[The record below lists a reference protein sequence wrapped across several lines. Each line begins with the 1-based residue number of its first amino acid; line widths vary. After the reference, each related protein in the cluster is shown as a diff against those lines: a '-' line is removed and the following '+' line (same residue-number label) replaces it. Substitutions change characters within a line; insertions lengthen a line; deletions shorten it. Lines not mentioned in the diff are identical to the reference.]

1 MDNIIK
7 YGSRTFG
14 EFKNDMYDY
23 ITQTYPEILSDF
35 SDSSVGSMLI
45 DINAGVANNLS
56 MTTDRVFQ
64 ETQLEYAQQRASI
77 LNIAKNMGFNIPPKR
92 PSVTVVDL
100 TVTVPVLGDSPDESY
115 YPVLLPGAQITGG
128 GKMFETLDVIDW
140 SSPSSSFGY
149 SNRKIIPNLNS
160 NGIIMSYNI
169 TKKEIITNG
178 RTSIYRRIINDD
190 DVIPFFSVTLPD
202 SDVLEIQSVILMEGS
217 GLTLTPTESDYNNPT
232 YRYYEV
238 DYLAQQRVFVEK
250 TENSKNNENSGVK
263 VGKWFD
269 VSKKFIKE
277 YTENG
282 FCKLTFGSGDVDFD
296 AFRSGFLKH
305 DVDNKYFL
313 ENFLSN
319 TALGVKL
326 KAGYTLFVK
335 YRTGGGSSSNL
346 GKDVLNQ
353 MGQHTLN
360 CNGSRQDYVQN
371 VKKSIKVTNV
381 IPAIGG
387 NDGLDNEQ
395 IRQLIKYNFSAQMRN
410 VTLNDYLLQIYKMP
424 GKFGSPYRVTTYK
437 SNNKVMISMLN
448 IGSDGK
454 LSNTSSSILKDNI
467 SEYLSQYKL
476 INDFGEIKDGKIIN
490 LGFEIDVYVDN
501 ISNNQIANSIINL
514 VRNYFDI
521 KNHNMNEDIF
531 IGPLN
536 NQILQANGVIN
547 IISIKVF
554 NKVGNGYSNNYT
566 SQELISTSTGE
577 IKLINN
583 TIYSDNDSMFEIKYP
598 EKDIKVF
605 LRKNNY

>member
-14 EFKNDMYDY
+14 EFKNDMFDY
-23 ITQTYPEILSDF
+23 IAQTYPEILSDF
-35 SDSSVGSMLI
+35 SDSSVGTMLV

-100 TVTVPVLGDSPDESY
+100 TVTVPVLGDSPDASY
-115 YPVLLPGAQITGG
+115 YPILLPGAQITGG
-128 GKMFETLDVIDW
+128 GKTFETLDVIDW

-190 DVIPFFSVTLPD
+190 DVIPFLSITLPD

-217 GLTLTPTESDYNNPT
+217 GLTLTPTESDYNNPS

-250 TENSKNNENSGVK
+250 TENSRVDENTGVK
-263 VGKWFD
+263 AGKWFD
-269 VSKKFIKE
+269 VSRKFIKE
-277 YTENG
+277 FTENG
-282 FCKLTFGSGDVDFD
+282 FCKLTFGSGDVDID
-296 AFRSGFLKH
+296 AFRSGFLKQ

-313 ENFLSN
+313 ENFLNN

-326 KAGYTLFVK
+326 KSGYTLFVK

-353 MGQHTLN
+353 MGQHVIN

-395 IRQLIKYNFSAQMRN
+395 IRQLIKYNFSAQMRD

-437 SNNKVMISMLN
+437 LNNKVMISILN

-514 VRNYFDI
+514 VKSYFDI

-531 IGPLN
+531 IGALN

-547 IISIKVF
+547 IISIKIF

-566 SQELISTSTGE
+566 SQELVNLTTGE

-598 EKDIKVF
+598 ERDIKVF